1 MDGLLKAFKI
11 GSDGWVYIW
20 AIAFMGFICLGFII
34 ERVNYVMF
42 RAAKGR
48 KEFMT
53 NIANFLRAEKHADA
67 LNLAKSSSL
76 PIAKCLAA
84 VLENRDQGR
93 AKMEEAYDE
102 VFKTEAPRINR
113 YLTLMM
119 TVANLATLMGL
130 LGTVAGLISS
140 FDAVANVPAAQR
152 PAALANGI
160 ALAMNCTFCGLLVAI
175 CMMGM
180 QGWLVM
186 TADRLIEELEEKTT
200 KVINMLA

>member
-1 MDGLLKAFKI
+1 MDGMIKAFKI
-11 GSDGWVYIW
+11 GTEGWVYIW
-20 AIAFMGFICLGFII
+20 SIAFMGFICMGFIF
-34 ERVNYVMF
+34 ERFTYIM
-42 RAAKGR
+42 RTAAKGR

-53 NIANFLRAEKHADA
+53 NIANFLRAEKPADA
-67 LNLAKSSSL
+67 LNLAKNSPL

-93 AKMEEAYDE
+93 AKMEQAYDE

-119 TVANLATLMGL
+119 TMANLATLLGL

-160 ALAMNCTFCGLLVAI
+160 ALAMNCTFVGLLVAI
-175 CMMGM
+175 VMMGM

-186 TADRLIEELEEKTT
+186 TADRLIEELEEKST